1 MYRIAVCEDDPR
13 TAEQNKT
20 AACHVLEGKGR
31 SQGRDYDVEV
41 FHTAAPLMKRLTA
54 DPDAYQLLLLDIQLD
69 GDNGVELARFLREHK
84 VSASIIYIT
93 DPPGFALDSFPTYP
107 LEYLLKPV
115 DMNALRSCLLKAAAQ
130 SDPKEASP
138 VTPMTME
145 ELDGSGIKNPYA
157 KEMLRYIQ
165 EHYSER
171 ISLTELSQQLNISCT
186 HLNAKFKAETGHT
199 FHDFLNYY
207 RISKAVE
214 FQQEGDKKLYEIA
227 EMVGF
232 SDYKYFSKVYKKYVG
247 YPPNKL
253 FTEEKSE

>member
-31 SQGRDYDVEV
+31 SQGRDYDVEG

-93 DPPGFALDSFPTYP
+93 DHPGFALDSFPTYP

-115 DMNALRSCLLKAAAQ
+115 DEGRLAAALDWDWQ
-130 SDPKEASP
+130 RRQDRKKRP
-138 VTPMTME
+138 VLRVGGRTVP
-145 ELDGSGIKNPYA
+145 LDEIAYLETAGRKTA
-157 KEMLRYIQ
+157 VHTRE
-165 EHYSER
+165 ER
-171 ISLTELSQQLNISCT
+171 IEYTVPLSKL
-186 HLNAKFKAETGHT
+186 KE
-199 FHDFLNYY
+199 
-207 RISKAVE
+207 E
-214 FQQEGDKKLYEIA
+214 FQKQ
-227 EMVGF
+227 GF
-232 SDYKYFSKVYKKYVG
+232 CLSHFSYLVNLAHVARVERDALTLDTGESIPVSRRYYQDFMARYVESL
-247 YPPNKL
+247 K
-253 FTEEKSE
+253 